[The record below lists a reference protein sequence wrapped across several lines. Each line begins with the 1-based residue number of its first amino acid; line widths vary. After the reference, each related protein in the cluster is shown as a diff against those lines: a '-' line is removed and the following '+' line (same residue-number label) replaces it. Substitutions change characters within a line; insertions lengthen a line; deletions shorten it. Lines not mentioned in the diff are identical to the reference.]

1 MSAIVRVS
9 SRKLYQGGGSVIIMK
24 GGHDQTKSRCGFY
37 SKLGHCEGVVE
48 EFWGEVGELGG
59 KTSPPPPVDETLAG
73 HVSLLLFYTYRLSV
87 CDAPIQLCSTI

>member
-9 SRKLYQGGGSVIIMK
+9 SRNLYQGGSSVIIMK

-37 SKLGHCEGVVE
+37 SKLGYCEGVVE
-48 EFWGEVGELGG
+48 EFGGEVGELGG
-59 KTSPPPPVDETLAG
+59 ETSPPVDETLAG
-73 HVSLLLFYTYRLSV
+73 HVSLLLFYSYRLSV